1 MKKNGFTLTEM
12 IAVIAII
19 GVILLITIPVLNNML
34 TNNKEEKYMF
44 YVETVEKAIYSYAD
58 LEYPMTVSG
67 SQSITLNDLINN
79 KYLKSFSEDG
89 VIVNGATTFTLTK
102 TNGKVDIA
110 SPNPFKLN
118 FEKGGS
124 VIATC
129 SKSAC

>member
-1 MKKNGFTLTEM
+1 MKRNGFTLTEM

-58 LEYPMTVSG
+58 LEYPMTVSV
-67 SQSITLNDLINN
+67 SQSITLNNLINN

-89 VIVNGATTFTLTK
+89 VTVAGNPSFSFTK
-102 TNGKVDIA
+102 TNGKVDIT
-110 SPNPFKLN
+110 SPNPFELT
-118 FEKGGS
+118 FSDGT
-124 VIATC
+124 TC
-129 SKSAC
+129 TKSDC